1 MGITALSRG
10 RRGTAVVV
18 QVAHNPLL
26 WGSGGHVRLTQAQ
39 GGEHWVLHRVVHSTS
54 TEQAV
59 TIQQTS
65 VTETQA

>member
-10 RRGTAVVV
+10 RRGAAVVV

-26 WGSGGHVRLTQAQ
+26 WGGGAQGGGGHVRLTQAQ
-39 GGEHWVLHRVVHSTS
+39 GGEHWVLHRVVHGTS

-59 TIQQTS
+59 TI
-65 VTETQA
+65 